1 MQAVLWDIALTD
13 QRSIL
18 FTKGTN
24 CLIHKVNRPSYL
36 SVVPQPKKMEN
47 DPGSSQG
54 SGNLYEGSSH
64 PDSEKQKPSQAPP
77 ETETATPEL
86 EVVVN
91 VEQMGMTEV
100 VTDFLEQKKGEAH
113 VNPGLSVR
121 YTTDSQTA
129 KGLLLN
135 KKAE

>member
-1 MQAVLWDIALTD
+1 M
-13 QRSIL
+13 
-18 FTKGTN
+18 
-24 CLIHKVNRPSYL
+24 IHKVNRPSYL

-54 SGNLYEGSSH
+54 SGNFYEGAPGS
-64 PDSEKQKPSQAPP
+64 DSENQKKTKTAPAEP
-77 ETETATPEL
+77 ETSTPEL
-86 EVVVN
+86 AVVVN

-100 VTDFLEQKKGEAH
+100 MTDFLEQKKSETH

-121 YTTDSQTA
+121 YTADSQTA